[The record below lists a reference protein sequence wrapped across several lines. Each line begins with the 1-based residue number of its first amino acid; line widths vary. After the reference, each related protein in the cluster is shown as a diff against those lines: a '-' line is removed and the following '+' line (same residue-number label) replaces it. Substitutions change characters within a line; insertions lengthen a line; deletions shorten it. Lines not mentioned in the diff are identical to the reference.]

1 MPGGRGASLQVWTS
15 LCRLQQKCHH
25 PPEDEEDGNEDE
37 DEDEDEDEEDEDVE
51 CPAVCISVIF

>member
-25 PPEDEEDGNEDE
+25 PPEDEEDG
-37 DEDEDEDEEDEDVE
+37 DEDEEDGDEDGDEDEKDSDVK
-51 CPAVCISVIF
+51 

>member
-25 PPEDEEDGNEDE
+25 PPEDEEDGDEDGDE
-37 DEDEDEDEEDEDVE
+37 DEKDSDVK
-51 CPAVCISVIF
+51 CLAVRISVIKTI

>member
-25 PPEDEEDGNEDE
+25 PPEDEEDEGEDGNGNGN
-37 DEDEDEDEEDEDVE
+37 EDEEDEDVE

>member
-25 PPEDEEDGNEDE
+25 PPEDEEDGDE
-37 DEDEDEDEEDEDVE
+37 DGGEDEE
-51 CPAVCISVIF
+51 CLAVCISVIKTI

>member
-25 PPEDEEDGNEDE
+25 PPEDEEDGDE
-37 DEDEDEDEEDEDVE
+37 DEDEKDSDVE
-51 CPAVCISVIF
+51 CLAICISVIKTI

>member
-25 PPEDEEDGNEDE
+25 PPEDEEDEDE
-37 DEDEDEDEEDEDVE
+37 DEDGDEDEDKDEDVE
-51 CPAVCISVIF
+51 CPAVCI